1 VAKVEVD
8 TKGIKNRLKSYKAFK
23 AISEY
28 IWNGFDAGASEIN
41 IDFSFDEQIGNIN
54 SLSISDNGS
63 GIDSSLLKD
72 KFKPVLKS
80 EKKDL
85 QNNNSSSLLHGKNG
99 LGRLTF
105 YHFATNAI
113 WTTTYKKGNTY
124 REYSINVNSDTLDD
138 YNETVPVNSSSCKS
152 KTVVTFHGFDVKFSK
167 QYFDSH
173 VTTFLNKEF
182 CWLLELNKSL
192 GFCIKINGVLLD
204 YESLVGDRDF
214 KTLSISGYEF
224 NINYT
229 RWKSAPNSQPSRY
242 IFTSSDDLTKHFQT
256 TRFNRKGDSFHH
268 SLTIKSNYFDTFIIG
283 KLNGTKDHFNT
294 SAIDNEFKE
303 LIRELDSF
311 VRGKRTPLLHQF
323 AKELVEEY
331 EKGGIF
337 PNFNSNDKYESLK
350 AEDLKS
356 TVKSLYEIEP
366 AIFKELNKTQKKTFV
381 GFLNLMLNG
390 SEIDDLFV
398 ILESVVDLDSSQ
410 REKFSKQL
418 NVTKLGNVIES
429 IDLIVDRKRSVEDL
443 RNLVFD
449 KTLYAREVPHLQTKM
464 EKCYW
469 LLGEHLQLVT
479 AAEPKFQEALDR
491 YAYLLRGEKCEPEDR
506 EVVEGEHKLKEMDL
520 FLTTRTIYN
529 DKIENIVVELKHP
542 FNIKLGKKEID
553 QVFNYYNQI
562 KSIDGFNTNQET
574 WKFYLIGN
582 KYDGSEYIEDQIN
595 NLKHLG
601 EKYLAHRGKY
611 DIYVVLW
618 EDLFTDFEIKHNFLL
633 DKLSIQRNNLIENEN
648 LLLAD
653 DFANMER
660 SSDQSPEITLQD
672 S

>member
-1 VAKVEVD
+1 MAKVEVD

-28 IWNGFDAGASEIN
+28 VWNGFDAGASEVN
-41 IDFSFDEQIGNIN
+41 IDFACDEQIGNIN
-54 SLSISDNGS
+54 SLNISDNGS
-63 GIDSSLLKD
+63 GIDALLLKD

-85 QNNNSSSLLHGKNG
+85 QDNNSSSLLHGKNG

-105 YHFATNAI
+105 YHFSNSAT
-113 WTTTYKKGNTY
+113 WTTTYKKDNTY
-124 REYSINVNSDTLDD
+124 QKYSIKVNSDTLDD
-138 YNETVPVNSSSCKS
+138 YEETEPQSCSDPKS
-152 KTVVTFHGFDVKFSK
+152 KTIVSFHGFDVKFSK

-173 VTTFLNKEF
+173 VVTFLKKEF
-182 CWLLELNKSL
+182 CWFLELNKDL
-192 GFCIKINGVLLD
+192 GICIKINGSPLD

-214 KTLSISGYEF
+214 KEITISDYDF
-224 NINYT
+224 KVHYT
-229 RWKSAPNSQPSRY
+229 RWRLAPNNQPSRY
-242 IFTSSDDLTKHFQT
+242 IFTSSNAITKHFQT
-256 TRFNRKGDSFHH
+256 TKFNRKGDCFHH
-268 SLTIKSNYFDTFIIG
+268 SLTIKSDYFDNFIVG
-283 KLNGTKDHFNT
+283 KQNGTKDHFNT
-294 SAIDNEFKE
+294 SAIDDEFKG
-303 LIRELDSF
+303 LIKELDSF
-311 VRGKRTPLLHQF
+311 VRGKRSPLLRLF

-337 PNFNSNDKYESLK
+337 PKFNSNDKYELLK
-350 AEDLKS
+350 AEDLKT

-366 AIFKELNKTQKKTFV
+366 AIFKELNKTQKRTFV
-381 GFLNLMLNG
+381 GFLSLILCG
-390 SEIDDLFV
+390 SEIDDLFN
-398 ILESVVDLDSSQ
+398 ILENIVELNSAQ
-410 REKFSKQL
+410 REQFSKQL
-418 NVTKLGNVIES
+418 NVTKLGNIIDS
-429 IDLIVDRKRSVEDL
+429 IDLIIDRKRSVEDL
-443 RNLVFD
+443 KNLVFD
-449 KTLYAREVPHLQTKM
+449 KTLYSREVPHLQKKM
-464 EKCYW
+464 EKCYS

-491 YAYLLRGEKCEPEDR
+491 YSYLLRGENITQADR
-506 EVVEGEHKLKEMDL
+506 EMVQGEHKLKEMDL

-542 FNIKLGKKEID
+542 MNIKLGKKEMD

-562 KSIDGFNTNQET
+562 KSIDGFNTSQET

-582 KYDGSEYIEDQIN
+582 KYDGSEYIEDQII

-633 DKLSIQRNNLIENEN
+633 DKLSIQRNNLIEDEK

-653 DFANMER
+653 DFANIER
-660 SSDQSPEITLQD
+660 SSDQSPEITLQNI
-672 S
+672 